1 MSPFGTNLGL
11 PMATKDSLIVHEAL
25 YKGVYLLVQAALL
38 VGPHPKYCMYPYET
52 DNPIHD

>member
-1 MSPFGTNLGL
+1 
-11 PMATKDSLIVHEAL
+11 MATKDPLIVHAAL
-25 YKGVYLLVQAALL
+25 YNGVYLLVQAALL